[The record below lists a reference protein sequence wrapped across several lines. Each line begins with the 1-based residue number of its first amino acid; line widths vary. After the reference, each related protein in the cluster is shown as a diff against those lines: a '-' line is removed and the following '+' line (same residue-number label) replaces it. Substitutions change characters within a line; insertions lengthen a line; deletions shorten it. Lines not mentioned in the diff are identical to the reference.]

1 MCFQSPS
8 AENPQRGRSAA
19 LWNDAP
25 GGKHKQMFATKH
37 VQPHPPHPF
46 HHSPSPPLA
55 AETHS
60 LTCETLPGRQEHVF
74 DIKLLNALSNTY
86 SLIVSFHIC
95 ILPLYLGAGLAECQ
109 TEVSS
114 GSKVYE
120 PQPGGE
126 SEPHCEKESGL
137 VDIHGKTNSLTS
149 KSWQTC
155 WWVLWFLCFSPRCL

>member
-1 MCFQSPS
+1 
-8 AENPQRGRSAA
+8 
-19 LWNDAP
+19 
-25 GGKHKQMFATKH
+25 MF
-37 VQPHPPHPF
+37 
-46 HHSPSPPLA
+46 L
-55 AETHS
+55 
-60 LTCETLPGRQEHVF
+60 
-74 DIKLLNALSNTY
+74 ILNALSNTY

-137 VDIHGKTNSLTS
+137 VDIRQNKQSDI
-149 KSWQTC
+149 
-155 WWVLWFLCFSPRCL
+155 